1 MAKTLYQKV
10 KVTNKLTPEEGAWF
24 ARAKY
29 DDVMDIDA
37 MADHIMEHGSVWT
50 DDVVHGVL
58 RKFNKC
64 MVEVL
69 KDSKKVKLTGLGP
82 FSIALKSKGA
92 ASAEDL
98 TASNI
103 TGAVLRF
110 SPDRSVKAGLKSKIL
125 RGKLNLTLDAP
136 KTATSDATPD
146 DNDEGNGNG

>member
-10 KVTNKLTPEEGAWF
+10 KVTNKLTPDEGAWF
-24 ARAKY
+24 AHAKY

-64 MVEVL
+64 MIEVL
-69 KDSKKVKLTGLGP
+69 KDSKKVKLNGLGT

-92 ASAEDL
+92 ASAEDV
-98 TASNI
+98 TASSI

-110 SPDRSVKAGLKSKIL
+110 SPDRSAKAGLQAKTL
-125 RGKLNLTLDAP
+125 RSKLNLTFDAP
-136 KTATSDATPD
+136 KLTP
-146 DNDEGNGNG
+146 

>member
-10 KVTNKLTPEEGAWF
+10 KVINKLTPEEGAWY

-29 DDVMDIDA
+29 DDEMDIDA

-64 MVEVL
+64 MIEVL
-69 KDSKKVKLTGLGP
+69 KDSKKVKLNGLGT

-92 ASAEDL
+92 ASAEDF
-98 TASNI
+98 TNANI
-103 TGAVLRF
+103 TGASLRF
-110 SPDRSVKAGLKSKIL
+110 RHDRSTKAGLQSKVL
-125 RGKLNLTLDAP
+125 RGKLNIRLDDQEFAPAGSTLND
-136 KTATSDATPD
+136 DD
-146 DNDEGNGNG
+146 DNG